1 MATEKTITVYEG
13 NDGKS
18 YGTMREALRADAKV
32 RVIEALAKSSAYGE
46 LSIDAVMEVLD
57 TNADIFVD
65 YLTGCASK

>member
-18 YGTMREALRADAKV
+18 YGTMREALRADAK
-32 RVIEALAKSSAYGE
+32 ALVVAALEKRLVYGQLE
-46 LSIDAVMEVLD
+46 LDAVVEVLD